1 MRRRGNISLKLLAKM
16 LVKAGYD
23 HIITVDMHSKESQGF
38 FDCAIDNLRASPFL
52 IQYIQEC
59 VSLSCQALISVSLFS
74 SFLFVRRTLRQNG
87 EPQRGRHQA
96 PGPADG
102 QVGAAARYH
111 DGLAPERDPGLLRL
125 PSWQS
130 QSVALFDPVHND
142 ECTWVRIA
150 FSILFDF
157 VQLEHW

>member
-59 VSLSCQALISVSLFS
+59 VSLSSQSLISVSLFS
-74 SFLFVRRTLRQNG
+74 FLFVRRKHLGKMENRSAVVTKLLAQLMVRSGLQHVITMDLHQKEIQGFFDCPVDNLRASPFLIQ
-87 EPQRGRHQA
+87 
-96 PGPADG
+96 
-102 QVGAAARYH
+102 YIMT
-111 DGLAPERDPGLLRL
+111 
-125 PSWQS
+125 
-130 QSVALFDPVHND
+130 SVRELG
-142 ECTWVRIA
+142 
-150 FSILFDF
+150 
-157 VQLEHW
+157 